1 MSVPSSE
8 LGPPTPS
15 PPSECV
21 SPLGLRG
28 WEFNTFLWVRGLGDP
43 TGLSVIVRYEGVH
56 KRGKYTEGEYNL
68 VEEIYSYH
76 CKMLYEYIQ

>member
-1 MSVPSSE
+1 
-8 LGPPTPS
+8 
-15 PPSECV
+15 
-21 SPLGLRG
+21 
-28 WEFNTFLWVRGLGDP
+28 VRGLGDP